1 MYGIDFK
8 ILFVEKNMD
17 NVIIIIEIKST
28 YIHYVCDMYN

>member
-8 ILFVEKNMD
+8 NFICRENMD